1 MESQANCKQPAS
13 SAELSRAGVMVTP
26 RTGVNRKSPQAF
38 WLAIEELMTSSVDVA
53 LEERKLGTVAR
64 VVLQNAAKL
73 NTLNSHLMLT
83 FVAELEALA
92 KREDLRAVVL
102 TGAGDKAFIGGA
114 DIFEMATL
122 DAEKAEAFITL
133 VHRSCNALR
142 EMPVPVI
149 ARINGYALGAGL
161 EIAAACDLRIAS
173 SNAVFGMPEVKVG
186 IPSVVEAAL
195 LPRLIGWGRTRE
207 LLLWG
212 ENIDAPTALAW
223 GFIEQLVAP
232 AELNAAVDAR
242 LDALL
247 TAGPQAVRLQKK
259 LIRDWEN
266 MTLDQA
272 VRAGIESF
280 KQAYAT
286 DEPTRMMAAFVNRMR
301 QKKG

>member
-1 MESQANCKQPAS
+1 MTGSV
-13 SAELSRAGVMVTP
+13 GV
-26 RTGVNRKSPQAF
+26 
-38 WLAIEELMTSSVDVA
+38 LIEER
-53 LEERKLGTVAR
+53 ELGVIAR
-64 VVLQNAAKL
+64 VTVQNAAKL
-73 NTLNSHLMLT
+73 NTINSHLMLT

-92 KREDLRAVVL
+92 KRNDLRAVVL
-102 TGAGDKAFIGGA
+102 TGAGDRAFIGGA
-114 DIFEMATL
+114 DIYEMATL

-142 EMPVPVI
+142 ELPVPAI
-149 ARINGYALGAGL
+149 ARVNGYALGAGL

-173 SNAVFGMPEVKVG
+173 STAMFGMPEVKVG

-195 LPRLIGWGRTRE
+195 LPGLIGWGRIRE

-212 ENIDAPTALAW
+212 ENIDAATALAW
-223 GFIEQLVAP
+223 GLVEQVVALE
-232 AELNAAVDAR
+232 ALDAAVEAR

-247 TAGPQAVRLQKK
+247 AAGPQAVRLQKK

-286 DEPTRMMAAFVNRMR
+286 DEPARMMAAFTKRR
-301 QKKG
+301 R

>member
-1 MESQANCKQPAS
+1 MTTAS
-13 SAELSRAGVMVTP
+13 VGVLVE
-26 RTGVNRKSPQAF
+26 G
-38 WLAIEELMTSSVDVA
+38 
-53 LEERKLGTVAR
+53 RKLGALAR
-64 VVLQNAAKL
+64 VTIENAAKL
-73 NTLNSHLMLT
+73 NTLDSHLMIAL
-83 FVAELEALA
+83 VGELEALA
-92 KREDLRAVVL
+92 KRNDLRAVVL
-102 TGAGDKAFIGGA
+102 TGAGEKAFIGGA
-114 DIFEMATL
+114 NIFEMTSL
-122 DAEKAEAFITL
+122 DAEHAEAFITL
-133 VHRSCNALR
+133 VHRCCNALR
-142 EMPVPVI
+142 ELPVPVI

-195 LPRLIGWGRTRE
+195 LPGLIGWGRARE

-212 ENIDAPTALAW
+212 ENIDAAMALAW
-223 GFIEQLVAP
+223 GLVEYVVAP
-232 AELNAAVDAR
+232 EALDAAVDAR

-247 TAGPQAVRLQKK
+247 ALGPQAVRLQKK

-286 DEPTRMMAAFVNRMR
+286 DEPMRMMAAFVNRR
-301 QKKG
+301 R

>member
-1 MESQANCKQPAS
+1 MTGSV
-13 SAELSRAGVMVTP
+13 GV
-26 RTGVNRKSPQAF
+26 
-38 WLAIEELMTSSVDVA
+38 LI
-53 LEERKLGTVAR
+53 EERKLGTVAR
-64 VVLQNAAKL
+64 VTVQNAAKL
-73 NTLNSHLMLT
+73 NTINSHLMLT

-92 KREDLRAVVL
+92 KRNDLRAVVL
-102 TGAGDKAFIGGA
+102 TGAGDRAFIGGA
-114 DIFEMATL
+114 DIYEMATL

-142 EMPVPVI
+142 ELPVPAI
-149 ARINGYALGAGL
+149 ARVNGYALGAGL

-173 SNAVFGMPEVKVG
+173 STAMFGMPEVKVG

-195 LPRLIGWGRTRE
+195 LPGLIGWGRTRE

-212 ENIDAPTALAW
+212 ENIDAATALAW
-223 GFIEQLVAP
+223 GLVEQVVALE
-232 AELNAAVDAR
+232 ALDAAVEAR

-247 TAGPQAVRLQKK
+247 AAGPQAVRLQKK

-272 VRAGIESF
+272 VRASIESF

-286 DEPTRMMAAFVNRMR
+286 DEPARMMAAFTKRR
-301 QKKG
+301 R